1 MEPSSIFALLLPL
14 ASLTASPGSSSL
26 TNASVELEPVAF
38 GRVIEVIKSRGRV
51 DQLHANRLRLSDNVS
66 LGGVF
71 NLFDANEDQSYTLNI
86 RVTF

>member
-1 MEPSSIFALLLPL
+1 MEPSILLSVILPL
-14 ASLTASPGSSSL
+14 TSFTVSPGSSFS
-26 TNASVELEPVAF
+26 SVEPVEPVAF
-38 GRVIEVIKSRGRV
+38 GRVVEVIKSRGRV

-71 NLFDANEDQSYTLNI
+71 NLMDARKDQTYTLNI

>member
-1 MEPSSIFALLLPL
+1 MDPSPILALLLPL
-14 ASLTASPGSSSL
+14 TTLSVSPANSAFVSTQSP
-26 TNASVELEPVAF
+26 LEPLGF

-71 NLFDANEDQSYTLNI
+71 NLFDTQEDLSYSLNLRI
-86 RVTF
+86 TF

>member
-1 MEPSSIFALLLPL
+1 LEPSSIFALLLPL
-14 ASLTASPGSSSL
+14 ATLTTTPDSHSFSTAEV
-26 TNASVELEPVAF
+26 NPVAF

-51 DQLHANRLRLSDNVS
+51 DQLHANRLRLSDDVS

-71 NLFDANEDQSYTLNI
+71 NFFDANEDQSYTLNI